1 MTSNTVTDDE
11 DEHANVGEEDV
22 GDDFPY
28 WLSLLNV
35 ELVLFTH
42 IVSVLSQLFMS
53 LFLFSKMSG
62 IFSFLHVSLYH
73 ISTPCQ

>member
-28 WLSLLNV
+28 WLSLLHV